1 MIRLPR
7 LNLDGFTMALA
18 ATVGLATLLP
28 IRGEAAE
35 GMHWLADAAIAL
47 LFFLHGARL
56 PREEVV
62 AGVAHWRL
70 HLLILSLTYVAFPLI
85 GVLVVA
91 TMPPSLLPPALAVG
105 VQFLC
110 LLPSTVQSS
119 IAFTSMARGNVAAAV
134 CSSTLSNIGG
144 ILVTPLLVALFLK
157 VQGAGQGAALSL
169 DTIGTIA
176 AQLLLPFVLGQLLRP
191 WVGGWAARHKTLL
204 KFTDRGSILLVVY
217 LAFSEAVA
225 NGLWHQV
232 PLPSLAVL
240 VAIDGVILAVF
251 LGGTTLL
258 ARRLG
263 FSRGDEAAIVF
274 CGSKKS
280 LVSGVP
286 MAGVLFSPATAG
298 LVLLPVML
306 FHQIQLMAC
315 AVLAR
320 RYADAAEALEPEAE
334 APALPPGGTPAR
346 IAANAQPVGRT

>member
-7 LNLDGFTMALA
+7 LNIDGFTLALA
-18 ATVGLATLLP
+18 AMVGLATFLP
-28 IRGEAAE
+28 VRGGAAE
-35 GMHWLADAAIAL
+35 AMHGLADGAIAL

-56 PREEVV
+56 PREEVI
-62 AGVAHWRL
+62 AGAGHWRL

-85 GVLVVA
+85 GWLVVA
-91 TMPPSLLPPALAVG
+91 TLPESLLPPALAVG

-119 IAFTSMARGNVAAAV
+119 IAFTSIARGNVAAAV
-134 CSSTLSNIGG
+134 CSSTLSNLGG

-157 VQGAGQGAALSL
+157 VQGAGLSL

-176 AQLLLPFVLGQLLRP
+176 AQLLLPFAAGQFLRP
-191 WVGGWAARHKTLL
+191 WVGGWVARHKTLL
-204 KFTDRGSILLVVY
+204 KVSDRGSILLVVY

-225 NGLWHQV
+225 NGLWLQV
-232 PLPSLAVL
+232 PPQSL
-240 VAIDGVILAVF
+240 VALLVIDCVVLAVF
-251 LGGTTLL
+251 LGGTMMLS
-258 ARRLG
+258 RRLG
-263 FSRGDEAAIVF
+263 FSRADETAIVF

-286 MAGVLFSPATAG
+286 MAGVLFAPATAG

-306 FHQIQLMAC
+306 FHQLQLMAC

-320 RYADAAEALEPEAE
+320 RYADAAAALEPDTE
-334 APALPPGGTPAR
+334 APAPQPGGKPDRTATAGASAR
-346 IAANAQPVGRT
+346 S

>member
-28 IRGEAAE
+28 VQGEAAE

-56 PREEVV
+56 PREEVI
-62 AGVAHWRL
+62 AGIAHWRL

-85 GVLVVA
+85 GWLVVA
-91 TMPPSLLPPALAVG
+91 TMPASLLPPALAMG

-157 VQGAGQGAALSL
+157 VQGAALSL

-225 NGLWHQV
+225 NGLWLQV
-232 PLPSLAVL
+232 PPQSLAVL
-240 VAIDGVILAVF
+240 LAIDCVILAIF

-258 ARRLG
+258 TRRLG
-263 FSRGDEAAIVF
+263 FSKADETAIVF

-320 RYADAAEALEPEAE
+320 RYADAAEALNPEPVE
-334 APALPPGGTPAR
+334 PAQQPGGKPTR
-346 IAANAQPVGRT
+346 IAATAQPLGRT